1 MFGRSALASISAAA
15 SLALILL
22 AAAGCKVQVRSLAQ
36 ASSGQ
41 ANSGQAGAGPSGSPG
56 VARAGALII
65 EPGAGFSPVYKLIN
79 GARRSIDMTM
89 YEFSDTTAEHD
100 LAAAAR
106 RGVRVH
112 VILDQAEQSPN
123 SAAYSYLGSH
133 SVMVT
138 WSSPRYRYT
147 HQKTV
152 IIDGTEAVIMTANL
166 TSQYYA
172 TSRDFLVVDTGR
184 ADVAAI
190 TAVFDADFTRSAV
203 RPGDGSDLVWSP
215 TDSQDQLLGLINGA
229 TRSLRI
235 YSEEMGDTAVEDALI
250 KAARR
255 GVDVQVCGENQSG
268 EYDRAYS
275 RLAQAGIRIS
285 YYSSSTGFYIHGKVI
300 EADHGTAHAKV
311 FIGSE
316 NFSSTSLNDNRELGL
331 IISSHAV
338 MSAIAS
344 TFAADFRSGQHW
356 S

>member
-1 MFGRSALASISAAA
+1 MFGRSALASISAVA

-22 AAAGCKVQVRSLAQ
+22 AAAGCKVQVGSLAE
-36 ASSGQ
+36 ASS
-41 ANSGQAGAGPSGSPG
+41 GPSGSPG
-56 VARAGALII
+56 VTRAGSLII

-112 VILDQAEQSPN
+112 VILDEAEQSLN

-138 WSSPRYRYT
+138 WSSPRFRYA

-172 TSRDFLVVDTGR
+172 TSRDFLVLDTGR

-229 TRSLRI
+229 TRRLRI
-235 YSEEMGDTAVEDALI
+235 YSEEMDDTAVEDALI

-300 EADHGTAHAKV
+300 EADYGTAHAKV

-344 TFAADFRSGQHW
+344 TFAADFRKGQHW